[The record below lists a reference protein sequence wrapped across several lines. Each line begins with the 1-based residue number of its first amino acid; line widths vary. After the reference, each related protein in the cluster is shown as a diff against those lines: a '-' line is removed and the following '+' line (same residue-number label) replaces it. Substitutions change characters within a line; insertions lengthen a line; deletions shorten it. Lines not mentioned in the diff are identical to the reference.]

1 MCDHHHLRSPAPV
14 GIVDH
19 VASLSESFAELVETG
34 DYADITLVVD
44 GSFFRSHKV
53 ILAARSDFFR
63 ALLYGGMKESQPG
76 TTEIELQDT
85 PSVAFSALLKYIY
98 TGRMN
103 LIEILEENLLD
114 ILSLSHRF
122 GFVELESSIS
132 DYLKA
137 ILSIHN
143 VCHIFDLAN
152 IYSLT
157 SLCNVCKDYMD
168 RHAQEV
174 LSNESFLSLSQ
185 TSVQDLI
192 SRDSFCA
199 PEIDIFKAVSKWAE
213 HNKGQDPT
221 PILEVVRLQ
230 LMGMHELLHVVRDTG
245 LVSSDS
251 ILDAIRIQ
259 IESRDMDLKYRGFQV
274 MEDNVATARLGAS
287 VVRGEMKT
295 ALLDGD
301 TQNYDLDRGFS
312 RHPIDDNSGHG
323 IVIKMGQPYIV
334 NTIKL
339 LLWDK
344 DMRSYSYYIEVSMDD
359 KDYERVI
366 DHTSYLCRS
375 WQKLHFPARVVR
387 YVKVVGTHNT
397 VNRVFHLVSFECLYT
412 SRPFHIDRGLIV
424 PTENVA
430 THQNSAHVIE
440 GVSRTR
446 NALINGNTRNY
457 DWDSGYTCHQ
467 LGSGAICIQLA
478 QPYILSTMRLLL
490 WDCDDRSY
498 SFYIEVSTDQQKWT
512 QVVDKRNELCKS
524 WQTVA
529 FDPLPVTFIRIVG
542 THNTA
547 NEVFH
552 CVHFESPANTSVG
565 NLINSVPIVSAVSG
579 PPNSPQLVPQQ
590 QGPTY
595 TLQEI
600 ERGPSLSRSS
610 SSISSRSESLQSV
623 APGRIHFPQ
632 YYGPPLPPPMQHQQ
646 QQPQLPRQSSA
657 QGLNNAHQQMELYAG
672 HMLQQQDVPE
682 ADRVDTN

>member
-19 VASLSESFAELVETG
+19 VSSLSENFAELVETE
-34 DYADITLVVD
+34 DYADITFIVD
-44 GSFFRSHKV
+44 GARFRSHKV
-53 ILAARSDFFR
+53 ILAARSEFFR

-103 LIEILEENLLD
+103 LVEIQEENLLD

-137 ILSIHN
+137 ILNIRN
-143 VCHIFDLAN
+143 VCHIYDLAN

-174 LSNESFLSLSQ
+174 LTCDSFLSLSQ
-185 TSVQDLI
+185 TSMRDLI
-192 SRDSFCA
+192 ARDSFCA
-199 PEIDIFKAVSKWAE
+199 PEIEIFRAVSNWAE

-245 LVSSDS
+245 LVSSDA

-259 IESRDMDLKYRGFQV
+259 TESRDMDLKYRGYQV
-274 MEDNVATARLGAS
+274 LEENIATTRLGAS
-287 VVRGEMKT
+287 VIRGEMKT

-301 TQNYDLDRGFS
+301 TQNYDLDRGFT

-323 IVIKMGQPYIV
+323 IVIKLGKPYII
-334 NTIKL
+334 NTVKL

-366 DHTSYLCRS
+366 DHTGYLCRS

-397 VNRVFHLVSFECLYT
+397 VNRVFHLVSFECFFTTRL
-412 SRPFHIDRGLIV
+412 FHLDRGLVV

-430 THQNSAHVIE
+430 TDKNSALVIE

-446 NALINGNTRNY
+446 NALINGNTHNY

-478 QPYILSTMRLLL
+478 QPYVLSTMRLLL

-498 SFYIEVSTDQQKWT
+498 NFYIEVSTDQQKWVL
-512 QVVDKRNELCKS
+512 VVDRRQESCKS
-524 WQTVA
+524 WQTFA

-552 CVHFESPANTSVG
+552 CVHFESPADTSVG
-565 NLINSVPIVSAVSG
+565 SLINSVATVSVTSG
-579 PPNSPQLVPQQ
+579 PPNSPRPAQAQ
-590 QGPTY
+590 QGPAYPLITVD
-595 TLQEI
+595 
-600 ERGPSLSRSS
+600 RGPSLSRSS
-610 SSISSRSESLQSV
+610 SSSTSSRSESHQSV
-623 APGRIHFPQ
+623 ATATRVHFPQ
-632 YYGPPLPPPMQHQQ
+632 YYGPPPPPPSAQQQ
-646 QQPQLPRQSSA
+646 QQPLLPQPPPP
-657 QGLNNAHQQMELYAG
+657 QGLPSLHLGHYAG

-682 ADRVDTN
+682 ADRMDIH